1 MTAYAPIEETSL
13 RRVAAIR
20 HRLHQ
25 IPEIGY
31 EEFKT
36 AALIRAELDALGVAH
51 VEWDDCNAVLN
62 VNAPEDVIRA
72 QALL

>member
-1 MTAYAPIEETSL
+1 MLTSAPVEESVK
-13 RRVAAIR
+13 RVAAIR

-36 AALIRAELDALGVAH
+36 AALVRGLF
-51 VEWDDCNAVLN
+51 
-62 VNAPEDVIRA
+62 
-72 QALL
+72 